1 MKQLREKTW
10 AKCGATAT
18 LLLSCLLLLAS
29 CIGILFLSAFQGYDD
44 ATGEIAQEK
53 IAERKNRPWL
63 GRGCD
68 DEGIGAC
75 AESSCRTRC
84 GAFVERGRVGP
95 CRCVVFAWRRCP
107 LEFRI
112 G

>member
-44 ATGEIAQEK
+44 ATGEIAQENALSDALETGK
-53 IAERKNRPWL
+53 MTPTATIPP
-63 GRGCD
+63 
-68 DEGIGAC
+68 
-75 AESSCRTRC
+75 SCKTKPQQLITIKS
-84 GAFVERGRVGP
+84 A
-95 CRCVVFAWRRCP
+95 
-107 LEFRI
+107 
-112 G
+112 